1 MDGHEADA
9 GGGLEVKTTRFQ
21 IAAEHSAVLI
31 SARSTVGPIE
41 FGMTGVEGFVEVGIR
56 DGALELETASMA
68 HLELR
73 VGDLRSGNHLYDAE
87 LLRRI
92 DARRFPI
99 ATVDLRTAIPAAG
112 DGRYQ
117 LEGELT
123 FHGVQRTV
131 TGAVSASLAGPTL
144 MVDGD
149 QAFDMRDFD
158 VPTPTMLMLRIYPDV
173 RVQLH
178 VEAANGAAGGGGIAD
193 SKG

>member
-1 MDGHEADA
+1 MEA
-9 GGGLEVKTTRFQ
+9 KTTRFQ
-21 IAAEHSAVLI
+21 IAAERSAVLI

-41 FGMTGVEGFVEVGIR
+41 FGMTGVEGYVEVGIR
-56 DGALELETASMA
+56 DGTIELEVASSA

-73 VGDLRSGNHLYDAE
+73 VGELRSGNHLYDAE

-92 DARRFPI
+92 DARRFPV
-99 ATVDLRTAIPAAG
+99 ATVDLRAAMPTAG
-112 DGRYQ
+112 GGRYQ

-123 FHGVQRTV
+123 FHGVQRV
-131 TGAVSASLAGPTL
+131 VSGAVAATLAGPTL

-149 QAFDMRDFD
+149 QVFDMRDFD

-178 VEAANGAAGGGGIAD
+178 VEAANGTAGGVAAESEG
-193 SKG
+193 

>member
-1 MDGHEADA
+1 MDGHGADA
-9 GGGLEVKTTRFQ
+9 VDPSVAKGTRFE
-21 IAAEHSAVLI
+21 ITPDRSAVLI

-41 FGMTGVEGFVEVGIR
+41 FAMTGVEGSLEVGVR
-56 DGALELETASMA
+56 DGALELLEDSTA

-73 VGDLRSGNHLYDAE
+73 VSELRSGNHLYDAE

-92 DARRFPI
+92 DARRFPL
-99 ATVDLRTAIPAAG
+99 ATVDLRTGTAAA
-112 DGRYQ
+112 DTGRYQ

-123 FHGVQRTV
+123 FHGVQRIV
-131 TGAVSASLAGPTL
+131 TGSVSASLVGPVL

-149 QAFDMRDFD
+149 QIFDMRDFD

-178 VEAANGAAGGGGIAD
+178 VEATDGVTSSA
-193 SKG
+193 S